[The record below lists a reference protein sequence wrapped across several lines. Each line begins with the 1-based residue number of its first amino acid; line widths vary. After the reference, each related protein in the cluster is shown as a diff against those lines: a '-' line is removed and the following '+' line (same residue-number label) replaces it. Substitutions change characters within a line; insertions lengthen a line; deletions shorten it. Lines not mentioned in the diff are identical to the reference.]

1 MTINL
6 VYKLKKLRKDKYMTI
21 KILANEFNTKFKIG
35 ILNEYT
41 KNKLLSL

>member
-1 MTINL
+1 
-6 VYKLKKLRKDKYMTI
+6 MTI

>member
-35 ILNEYT
+35 TYKSAILKY
-41 KNKLLSL
+41 